1 MHAVSLHLPRSRR
14 QPVITVVLPAY
25 NEEAALPP
33 LLGSLAKLR
42 EEHLPELRVLVV
54 DDGSKDATA
63 AVVRER
69 ITPDGGLRLVPHPR
83 NMGLSQA
90 IQTGL
95 EAALE
100 EAHPDDIIVTMDA
113 DNTHPPDLIPGMLA
127 KLAEG
132 YDVVIASRYRP
143 GAKVYGVPPHRQLF
157 SVGMRFLFQLAL
169 PIKGVRDYS
178 CGYRAYRAE
187 TLQRAYTH
195 YGEDFITEQ
204 GFSCMVEILCQLSRL
219 KPMRFAEV
227 PLILH
232 YDRKPSETKMRVT
245 KTITDTLRLLL
256 RYRFGG

>member
-1 MHAVSLHLPRSRR
+1 
-14 QPVITVVLPAY
+14 VITVVLPAY

-33 LLGSLAKLR
+33 LLDSLARLR
-42 EEHLPELRVLVV
+42 EERLPDLHVLVV

-63 AVVRER
+63 AVVRGR
-69 ITPDGGLRLVPHPR
+69 ITPGDWLRLVPHPH

-90 IQTGL
+90 IQTGF

-100 EAHPDDIIVTMDA
+100 GAQPDDLLITMDA

-143 GAKVYGVPPHRQLF
+143 GAKVHGVPPHRQLF
-157 SVGMRFLFQLAL
+157 SVGMRLLFQLVL

-187 TLQRAYTH
+187 VLQRAYAH
-195 YGEDFITEQ
+195 YGESFITEQ
-204 GFSCMVEILCQLSRL
+204 GFSCMVEILCQLNRL
-219 KPMRFAEV
+219 QQVRFAEV

-232 YDRKPSETKMRVT
+232 YDRKPSATKMRVT
-245 KTITDTLRLLL
+245 RTITDTLRLLW
-256 RYRFGG
+256 RYRFGE